1 MTTVDA
7 EILYIFWLPT
17 DYEELLLFEKET
29 DTSDMKRKEDTMAV
43 RYKKRVVA
51 TYPYKPK
58 ERSK

>member
-1 MTTVDA
+1 MTVDA

-43 RYKKRVVA
+43 RVLLQHIRTRVRRA
-51 TYPYKPK
+51 SDGS
-58 ERSK
+58 R

>member
-1 MTTVDA
+1 MTVDA
-7 EILYIFWLPT
+7 EILYIFWLPQ

-51 TYPYKPK
+51 TYPYQST
-58 ERSK
+58 EGE

>member
-1 MTTVDA
+1 MTVDA
-7 EILYIFWLPT
+7 EILYIFWLPQ

-51 TYPYKPK
+51 TYPYKSK
-58 ERSK
+58 ESE